1 MIYIIIII
9 ACIICAAFFS
19 GAETAIVTCNRIR
32 IRHLAKGLDR
42 KAKIVERLLAK
53 PERVLATTLVG
64 TNIFIVLGVVMAA
77 AYAGILLQNYEG
89 LGGIAATLVMTPVIL
104 VFSEAIPKAYFYRNA
119 DIITLRIGG
128 LLRFF
133 SYLFFPLVILSTFF
147 PRRLMALTG
156 DTRPKNPFVTR
167 EELRLLMWESGRL
180 GVLEKQEQD
189 MIHHIFKFR
198 ETAVKSVLVPLVGVD
213 AIEVGDKVADALK
226 VIGEQ
231 GHSRL
236 PIYEERIDNIIAYVS
251 VGDLLG
257 RSPST
262 PIKDLMSQ
270 VLIVPETKSIADF
283 LLDLKARGEHL
294 AVVVDEYGGVSG
306 IVTLEDLIEEIV
318 GEIEDEHDE
327 PETEQPGG
335 KPEEII
341 MEGSKDLDKVNEELS
356 LALPEGDYET
366 LAGFIMSLTG
376 RIPSKGEKI
385 RCEAVTFEILEST
398 DRAIQQI
405 KVILDRK

>member
-1 MIYIIIII
+1 MIYILIII

-19 GAETAIVTCNRIR
+19 GAETAIVSCSRIR
-32 IRHLAKGLDR
+32 IHHLAKGLDR
-42 KAKIVERLLAK
+42 KAQIVEKLLAK

-77 AYAGILLQNYEG
+77 TYAGTLLKHYEG
-89 LGGIAATLVMTPVIL
+89 LGGVVATLVMTPVIL
-104 VFSEAIPKAYFYRNA
+104 IFSEAIPKAYFYWHA
-119 DIITLRIGG
+119 DIITLRIGRTI
-128 LLRFF
+128 RFF
-133 SYLFFPLVILSTFF
+133 SFLFSPLVIFSIFLT
-147 PRRLMALTG
+147 RRLTALMG
-156 DTRPKNPFVTR
+156 DESRKNPFVTR
-167 EELRLLMWESGRL
+167 DELRVLMWESGRL
-180 GVLEKQEQD
+180 GILEKHEQD

-198 ETAVKSVLVPLVGVD
+198 ETAVKSAMVPLVAVD
-213 AIEVGDKVADALK
+213 AIEVRQKVGSAVK
-226 VIGEQ
+226 VIGDR

-236 PIYEERIDNIIAYVS
+236 PIYEGRIDNIIAYVS
-251 VGDLLG
+251 VGDLVG
-257 RSPST
+257 
-262 PIKDLMSQ
+262 KDPNTSIRRLMRPAL
-270 VLIVPETKSIADF
+270 VVPETKSIADL

-306 IVTLEDLIEEIV
+306 IATLEDLVEEIV

-327 PETEQPGG
+327 PEVVQPAGE
-335 KPEEII
+335 PEGII
-341 MEGSKDLDKVNEELS
+341 IEGSRDLDEVNEELA

-366 LAGFIMSLTG
+366 LSGFIMSLTG

-405 KVILDRK
+405 KVILGRK

>member
-1 MIYIIIII
+1 MIYILVII
-9 ACIICAAFFS
+9 ACIIGAAFFS
-19 GAETAIVTCNRIR
+19 GAETAIVSCSRIR

-42 KAKIVERLLAK
+42 NAQIVEKLLAK

-77 AYAGILLQNYEG
+77 AYAGILLRNYEG
-89 LGGIAATLVMTPVIL
+89 LGGIVATVVMTPVIL
-104 VFSEAIPKAYFYRNA
+104 VFSEAIPKAYFYRYA
-119 DIITLRIGG
+119 DTITLRIGG

-133 SYLFFPLVILSTFF
+133 SYLFSPLVILSTFL
-147 PRRLMALTG
+147 PRRLMGLMG
-156 DTRPKNPFVTR
+156 DPTPKNPFLTR

-180 GVLEKQEQD
+180 GILEKHEQD

-198 ETAVKSVLVPLVGVD
+198 ETMVKSVMVPLVDVD
-213 AIEVGDKVADALK
+213 AIEMGEKVADALK
-226 VIGEQ
+226 VIGER

-236 PIYEERIDNIIAYVS
+236 PIYDERIDNIIAYVG
-251 VGDLLG
+251 VGELLG
-257 RSPST
+257 KNPSG
-262 PIKDLMSQ
+262 PIKNLMNP
-270 VLIVPETKSIADF
+270 VLIVPETKSIADL

-318 GEIEDEHDE
+318 GEIEDEYDE
-327 PETEQPGG
+327 PEMEQPGG

-341 MEGSKDLDKVNEELS
+341 MEGSRDLDRVNEELE

-376 RIPSKGEKI
+376 RIPSKGE
-385 RCEAVTFEILEST
+385 RVRYEAITFEILEST
-398 DRAIQQI
+398 DRAIQKI

>member
-1 MIYIIIII
+1 MISILVII
-9 ACIICAAFFS
+9 ACIIGAAFFS
-19 GAETAIVTCNRIR
+19 GAETAIVSCSRIR
-32 IRHLAKGLDR
+32 IRHLAKGRDR
-42 KAKIVERLLAK
+42 KAQIVEKLLAK

-104 VFSEAIPKAYFYRNA
+104 VFSETIPKAYFYRYA
-119 DIITLRIGG
+119 DAITLRIGG

-133 SYLFFPLVILSTFF
+133 SYLFYPLMILTTFL
-147 PRRLMALTG
+147 PRRLIALLG
-156 DTRPKNPFVTR
+156 DTSPKNPFVTR

-198 ETAVKSVLVPLVGVD
+198 ETAVKSVMVPLVGVD
-213 AIEVGDKVADALK
+213 AIEVGDKVAEALK

-236 PIYEERIDNIIAYVS
+236 PIYEERIDNIMAYVS

-257 RSPST
+257 KSPST
-262 PIKDLMSQ
+262 PIKDLMNP

-366 LAGFIMSLTG
+366 IAGFIMSLTG

-385 RCEAVTFEILEST
+385 RCEAITFEILDST
-398 DRAIQQI
+398 DRAIQKI